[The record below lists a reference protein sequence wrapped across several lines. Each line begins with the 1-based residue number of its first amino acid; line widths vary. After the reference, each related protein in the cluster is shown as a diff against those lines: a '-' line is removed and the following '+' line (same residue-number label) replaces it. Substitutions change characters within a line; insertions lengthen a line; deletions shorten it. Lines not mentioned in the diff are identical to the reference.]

1 MSASVYKIQDAA
13 ESDAEGITFVHVNSW
28 KTSYADVIDQSFLE
42 NISYDKRL
50 AFRKE
55 VLKSKETLHLV
66 AIFKG
71 QIVGFADAGRVRS
84 ESPDHNHMKRGEI
97 YAIYLLEHHKR
108 KGIGT
113 ILYKQCRA
121 WFSHQG
127 METFVTWVLVNNQR
141 ARCFYEREGGK
152 IIDEK
157 TITIG
162 EKTYQEVCYGFTTQ
176 KLS

>member
-1 MSASVYKIQDAA
+1 MSIPVYRIQEAT
-13 ESDAEGITFVHVNSW
+13 ESDAEGITFVHINSW
-28 KTSYADVIDQSFLE
+28 KTSYAGVIDQSFLN
-42 NISYDKRL
+42 NISYDERL

-55 VLKSKETLHLV
+55 VLKLKEIMHLV
-66 AIFKG
+66 AVFNE
-71 QIVGFADAGRVRS
+71 QIVGFADAGLARS
-84 ESPDHNHMKRGEI
+84 ELPDHDHMKRGEI
-97 YAIYLLEHHKR
+97 YAIYLLEQHKR

-113 ILYKQCRA
+113 ILYKQCRT
-121 WFSHQG
+121 WFAHQG

-162 EKTYQEVCYGFTTQ
+162 EKTYQEICYVFATHN
-176 KLS
+176 LS